1 MSQRLALLI
10 GNNEYHDPSL
20 AKLVSPPQDVSQL
33 GELLRDPQIGGFDR
47 VDALENQPFSAVR
60 RSIASFFNNNKRDDL
75 LMLYFSGHGVL
86 DDNGQLYLAVQD
98 TERELLSATSI
109 EAPFITSLMDR
120 SISRRQVLVLD
131 CCHSGAFGR
140 SKGGLGAS
148 VGTATTFEG
157 KGYGRI
163 ILTAS
168 DATQYAW
175 DGDDLVGDAQ
185 TSVFTRHLVEGL
197 RTGAADTDADGQ
209 ITLDE
214 LYDYVYEMVVT
225 ETPRQTPAK
234 WSYRQ
239 QGTIVIAHN
248 PSPVIQPVDLP
259 AELRSALESPFT
271 GVRQGAVQDL
281 QRLLTGSDRGTALS
295 AQLALEKLSKDDS
308 RNVSSAAL
316 AALASLEP
324 QEEEGHAITAAAVSS
339 VPEIMAPEIM
349 AAEIGAAEIG
359 APEIEAPETAVP
371 EAAPEATLP
380 TEQVQ
385 YAPVI
390 TPQAE
395 GSVTAEPERAAVSQT
410 VGSTSRTPDSSV
422 PISTTQPR
430 TRHAPAAADPMPY
443 MLVAAGISLG
453 QVAALLFALI
463 LNNMIGYFIGL
474 ALAGFVSGYLL
485 FRTIPRYR
493 WAASAI
499 LAVIWS
505 IPFYLSLFTLTAIF
519 ILAAEYLYYC
529 ITGLAILLRSQLLL
543 NKRLVLRSLLD
554 MRRVGLALL
563 AGIAGVIG
571 TYLGAVPFANEWET
585 FVSAAVEPYLPSD
598 VISWMNPAG
607 YFSIALAAILGGGVF
622 CLVLYL
628 LERYRPI
635 PAAGLPGSS
644 QRSAPGEVRPKIATS
659 PPPVDVPAATY
670 QQSRSTA
677 PPRSARGNISTLLA
691 NPYITVS
698 ILYITGW
705 LFALF
710 LAQITNAFFSLLIG
724 WALVG
729 FATGQI
735 LARDKPQHKWV
746 LSILLAVAWSLP
758 AYLSLY
764 SEYWLMML
772 ASVSFA
778 GLVNGL
784 AIILVSRPAR

>member
-47 VDALENQPFSAVR
+47 VDALENQPFAAVR

-281 QRLLTGSDRGTALS
+281 GRLLSGSDRGMALS

-308 RNVSSAAL
+308 RNVSSAAQ

-324 QEEEGHAITAAAVSS
+324 QEEEGHAISAATVSS
-339 VPEIMAPEIM
+339 APEIMAPDIM
-349 AAEIGAAEIG
+349 APETMAAEIG
-359 APEIEAPETAVP
+359 APEIDAPETAVP
-371 EAAPEATLP
+371 AAAPEATLY

-385 YAPVI
+385 DAPVI
-390 TPQAE
+390 TPQAD

-422 PISTTQPR
+422 PITTTQPR

-474 ALAGFVSGYLL
+474 ALAGLISGYLL
-485 FRTIPRYR
+485 FRTTPRYR
-493 WAASAI
+493 WAASAT
-499 LAVIWS
+499 LAVIWA
-505 IPFYLSLFTLTAIF
+505 IPLYLSLFTHTAII

-529 ITGLAILLRSQLLL
+529 ITGLAVLLRPQLHL
-543 NKRLVLRSLLD
+543 NQRLVLRSLLD
-554 MRRVGLALL
+554 LRRVGMALL

-571 TYLGAVPFANEWET
+571 TYLGAAPFANELET
-585 FVSAAVEPYLPSD
+585 FISAAVEPYLPAD
-598 VISWMNPAG
+598 VISWLNPAG

-628 LERYRPI
+628 LERYLPF

-644 QRSAPGEVRPKIATS
+644 ERSAPGEVRPKIGPEARS
-659 PPPVDVPAATY
+659 GGASM
-670 QQSRSTA
+670 QLRFLSRSTTYPFVFTA
-677 PPRSARGNISTLLA
+677 A
-691 NPYITVS
+691 
-698 ILYITGW
+698 GW
-705 LFALF
+705 SLGWVGALLFAQLLDNF
-710 LAQITNAFFSLLIG
+710 IGLLIG
-724 WALVG
+724 WSLAGL
-729 FATGQI
+729 ATGLLLFRRSSRAGWAAGVTLAVSWSIPFYLAFNTESLIPI
-735 LARDKPQHKWV
+735 LVVAAMTGFV
-746 LSILLAVAWSLP
+746 TGLVILLRQRLEIEA
-758 AYLSLY
+758 
-764 SEYWLMML
+764 
-772 ASVSFA
+772 
-778 GLVNGL
+778 
-784 AIILVSRPAR
+784 

>member
-1 MSQRLALLI
+1 MSHRLALLI

-47 VDALENQPFSAVR
+47 VDALENQPFAAVR
-60 RSIASFFNNNKRDDL
+60 RSMASFFNNNQRDDL
-75 LMLYFSGHGVL
+75 LLLYFSGHGVL

-131 CCHSGAFGR
+131 CCHSGAYGR

-175 DGDDLVGDAQ
+175 EGDDLVGEAQ

-197 RTGAADTDADGQ
+197 RSGSADTDADGQ

-214 LYDYVYEMVVT
+214 LYDYVYEKVVT

-281 QRLLTGSDRGTALS
+281 QRLLSGSDRGMALS
-295 AQLALEKLSKDDS
+295 ARLALEQLSKDDS
-308 RNVSSAAL
+308 RNVSTAAQ
-316 AALASLEP
+316 AVLASLGP
-324 QEEEGHAITAAAVSS
+324 QEEEGHAITAATVSS
-339 VPEIMAPEIM
+339 VPEI
-349 AAEIGAAEIG
+349 GV
-359 APEIEAPETAVP
+359 PEIEAPETAVP
-371 EAAPEATLP
+371 AATPEAALP

-385 YAPVI
+385 DAPEI

-395 GSVTAEPERAAVSQT
+395 QSLTAEPARAAASQT
-410 VGSTSRTPDSSV
+410 VELTSRTPDASV
-422 PISTTQPR
+422 PISPSQPKAGLTTV
-430 TRHAPAAADPMPY
+430 AVDPLPY

-474 ALAGFVSGYLL
+474 GVAGLVTGYLL
-485 FRTIPRYR
+485 FRTTPRYR
-493 WAASAI
+493 WVASAT
-499 LAVIWS
+499 LAVIWA
-505 IPFYLSLFTLTAIF
+505 IPIYLSLLTQTQIF
-519 ILAAEYLYYC
+519 MLAADYLYYC
-529 ITGLAILLRSQLLL
+529 ITGLAILLRPQLLL
-543 NKRLVLRSLLD
+543 NQKVVLVGLLD
-554 MRRVGLALL
+554 IRRVGMALL
-563 AGIAGVIG
+563 AGLAGTIG
-571 TYLGAVPFANEWET
+571 GYLGAVPFIDQWET

-598 VISWMNPAG
+598 VISWLNPAG

-628 LERYRPI
+628 LERYLPV
-635 PAAGLPGSS
+635 PDTGLPGSMVTGDPNLAVS
-644 QRSAPGEVRPKIATS
+644 I
-659 PPPVDVPAATY
+659 PPVDVPAGTS
-670 QQSRSTA
+670 QRSRSMT
-677 PPRSARGNISTLLA
+677 PPRSATGIISTILA
-691 NPYITVS
+691 NPYITVTV
-698 ILYITGW
+698 LYITGW

-724 WALVG
+724 WALAG
-729 FATGQI
+729 FATGQV
-735 LARDKPQHKWV
+735 LARDKPKLKWV
-746 LSILLAVAWSLP
+746 LSVTLAAAWSLP

-764 SEYWLMML
+764 SEEILLMPL
-772 ASVSFA
+772 AAVALA
-778 GLVNGL
+778 GLVNSL
-784 AIILVSRPAR
+784 AIIRVSR